1 MSKSADRPIQIFC
14 IDDDLVF
21 RLGLGAALAPFE
33 DLQIVGQATM
43 GNATA
48 QLAQALNDSDR
59 LPNLVLLAPG
69 TAGGLGMCRA
79 LREAYPALPIFLL
92 LGGTPPN
99 WVETVREL
107 GIEGI
112 GIKGMPLV
120 DLVAALRQ
128 VAGGER
134 YWPQRALPAAAPV
147 RGNWLQ
153 QQQQDALVAIA
164 ANLQA
169 LERPPAEVARMSQ
182 WDWLLWSGR
191 QRELRA
197 ARWLV
202 RRLLPAEA
210 AIAPEETLPAS
221 DRPRRPELPLSS
233 QITTGQGAT
242 EPSALEAQSNSL
254 AQATIATVLAQ
265 FQGGAAN
272 GTKLP
277 LAFDI
282 LQVQPRQEL
291 LYAAIAE
298 FETLLEELRFL
309 QMPLEELAEARPRL
323 LRQLWQQT
331 LLRFFGQ
338 YHAPDSPADLLDN
351 IVTEA
356 TATQTALLARIPLVA
371 ELLAFCLYEEPLTVE
386 NVPYRAES
394 PEARARA
401 VELLENL
408 TVAIADATM
417 QALLNAFSDAASFRS
432 GRLLQQQYLST
443 RELDGF
449 RNSLSFRYIQN
460 DLFAEPKA
468 IYEDRYRLIVCREG
482 RLKSLSIYAPRREER
497 SQLQGIRAGVRLAL
511 EISDAV
517 SPRLQAALSWL
528 GAGVVYVLKEIVGR
542 GLGLIGSGIIQ
553 GISSALQETRYGK
566 SSDRN
571 E

>member
-1 MSKSADRPIQIFC
+1 MSNSANRPIRIFC
-14 IDDDLVF
+14 IDDDIVF
-21 RLGLGAALAPFE
+21 RLGLGAAIAPFE
-33 DLQIVGQATM
+33 DLQIVEQVTIA
-43 GNATA
+43 NATA
-48 QLAQALNDSDR
+48 QLAQALNDSNR
-59 LPNLVLLAPG
+59 LPNLVLFAPG
-69 TAGGLGMCRA
+69 TMGGWEMCRA
-79 LREAYPALPIFLL
+79 LKEAYPALPILLL
-92 LGGTPPN
+92 LGGEPPS

-120 DLVAALRQ
+120 DLVTALRQ
-128 VAGGER
+128 VAAGDR
-134 YWPQRALPAAAPV
+134 YWPQRALPAAPLV

-153 QQQQDALVAIA
+153 RQQQEALATIA
-164 ANLQA
+164 VNLRS
-169 LERPPAEVARMSQ
+169 LERAPAEVARMSQ
-182 WDWLLWSGR
+182 WAWLLWSGR

-202 RRLLPAEA
+202 QRLLPAETTITPA
-210 AIAPEETLPAS
+210 ETRPVSA
-221 DRPRRPELPLSS
+221 RPRRSELPLSS
-233 QITTGQGAT
+233 QTTAGPLAAD
-242 EPSALEAQSNSL
+242 PSALEARPHSL
-254 AQATIATVLAQ
+254 APATVATVLAQ
-265 FQGGAAN
+265 FQGGAVN

-309 QMPLEELAEARPRL
+309 QMPLEEFADARPQL

-351 IVTEA
+351 VVAEA

-371 ELLAFCLYEEPLTVE
+371 ELLAYCLYEEPLTIE

-394 PEARARA
+394 PEARTRA
-401 VELLENL
+401 TELLENL
-408 TVAIADATM
+408 IVAIADATM
-417 QALLNAFSDAASFRS
+417 QALLNAFSDTASFRS

-482 RLKSLSIYAPRREER
+482 RLKSLSIYAPRRQER
-497 SQLQGIRAGVRLAL
+497 SQLTGVRAGVRLAL
-511 EISDAV
+511 E
-517 SPRLQAALSWL
+517 
-528 GAGVVYVLKEIVGR
+528 
-542 GLGLIGSGIIQ
+542 
-553 GISSALQETRYGK
+553 
-566 SSDRN
+566 
-571 E
+571 